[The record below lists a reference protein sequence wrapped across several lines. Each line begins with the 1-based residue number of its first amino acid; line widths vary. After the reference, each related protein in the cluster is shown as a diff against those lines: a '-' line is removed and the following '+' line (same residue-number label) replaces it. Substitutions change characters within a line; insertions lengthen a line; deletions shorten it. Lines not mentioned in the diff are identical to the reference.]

1 MIRETIIR
9 RIVQLDMAGKP
20 CCCGSVAGTKQE
32 RRSCTETLAWRTE
45 TTRWRSGVNSEVGS
59 VQSARHLEKTLL
71 RSIPRVKRFARNKP
85 LKILEG
91 RPEIFLNSSPL

>member
-1 MIRETIIR
+1 
-9 RIVQLDMAGKP
+9 
-20 CCCGSVAGTKQE
+20 
-32 RRSCTETLAWRTE
+32 
-45 TTRWRSGVNSEVGS
+45 VNSEVGS